1 MPGEVLLPSW
11 NGDGC
16 RPTAVRRW
24 DNLRYLYLRLLPLPV
39 IIVLTHVYFDHLCN
53 AVQITSMLD
62 SLFLVYKYLR
72 LLDHGSQ
79 LQLSDHVKM

>member
-1 MPGEVLLPSW
+1 MCLVRFCYRVGTGTAAAPPLYV
-11 NGDGC
+11 DG
-16 RPTAVRRW
+16 T
-24 DNLRYLYLRLLPLPV
+24 
-39 IIVLTHVYFDHLCN
+39 THVYFDHLCN